1 MNQGEAIKAL
11 MVLAAD
17 NGVTVSKSKVKKTF
31 VRLRD
36 QAEYTDDQAY
46 VTLGG
51 MFLDDHS
58 VFIVEQNESTG
69 TGVVERE
76 AFIRDDRAQWD
87 NRLKAAG
94 VHEETVKASR
104 EKWDANHP
112 AGYMATGGRGPSAED
127 VKLDQAKQQVE
138 AGQARMKKLGI
149 NWEES

>member
-11 MVLAAD
+11 MSLAKQ
-17 NGVTVSKSKVKKTF
+17 NGVDVARAKVKKTF

-36 QAEYTDDQAY
+36 QAKYTDDQAY
-46 VTLGG
+46 EVLAG

-58 VFIVEQNESTG
+58 IFVVNPNEVTGCSVVDAEVFM
-69 TGVVERE
+69 RH
-76 AFIRDDRAQWD
+76 DRTQWD

-104 EKWDANHP
+104 EKWDTEHP

-127 VKLDQAKQQVE
+127 IKLDQAKRDIK
-138 AGQARMKKLGI
+138 AGQARMKKLGG
-149 NWEES
+149 EKP

>member
-69 TGVVERE
+69 AGVVERE
-76 AFIRDDRAQWD
+76 AFIRDDRTQWD

-94 VHEETVKASR
+94 VHEETVKSSR

-127 VKLDQAKQQVE
+127 IKLEQGKEQVK
-138 AGQARMKKLGI
+138 AGQARMKKLGR
-149 NWEES
+149 ETT